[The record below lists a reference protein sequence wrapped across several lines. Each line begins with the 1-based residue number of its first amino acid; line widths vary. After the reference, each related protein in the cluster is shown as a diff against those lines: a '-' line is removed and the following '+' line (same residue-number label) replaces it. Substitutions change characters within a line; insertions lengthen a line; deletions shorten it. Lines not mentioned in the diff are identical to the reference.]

1 VLRNPGRD
9 VLLKIGRAF
18 RLRTL
23 RYFVK
28 KMANT
33 TNWTL
38 LPISVNARGN
48 KNASILENGKPLKIK
63 LHPTT
68 APFGAGLFND
78 NGTSTRLNLD
88 LQCDE
93 VYLEFCTAV
102 DEWCIEQ
109 LTSRSTE
116 FFKTKKSRAEVEAI
130 FKPSATPHCSK
141 GIEYAP
147 TLRTKINTLG
157 TNAIRCWNPDKTVKA
172 TPECGLDWKG
182 ATITPEIL
190 IKSIWFMQGACGVV
204 YETTNAIIEN
214 DVIECPF

>member
-1 VLRNPGRD
+1 
-9 VLLKIGRAF
+9 
-18 RLRTL
+18 
-23 RYFVK
+23 
-28 KMANT
+28 MANT
-33 TNWTL
+33 ANWTL
-38 LPISVNARGN
+38 LPISINARGN

-157 TNAIRCWNPDKTVKA
+157 TNAVRCWNPDKTA
-172 TPECGLDWKG
+172 REIPERGLAWKG
-182 ATITPEIL
+182 ATITPEMQIT
-190 IKSIWFMQGACGVV
+190 SIWFMQGACGVV
-204 YETTNAIIEN
+204 YETTHAIIEN
-214 DVIECPF
+214 DIIECPF